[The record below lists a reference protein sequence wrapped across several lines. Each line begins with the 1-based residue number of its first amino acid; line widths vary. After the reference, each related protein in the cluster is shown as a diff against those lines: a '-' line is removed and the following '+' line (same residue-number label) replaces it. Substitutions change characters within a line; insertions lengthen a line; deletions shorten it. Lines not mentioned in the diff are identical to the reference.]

1 MRPARSPDGKIFTR
15 MSLPTRLIR
24 GLGDIADGYDAFIL
38 DLWGCLHDGVAVYP
52 AALDAL
58 RHLKSG
64 GKRAIILS
72 NAPRRAQEVAARLTE
87 MGIGPELYDR
97 LYTSGEETWRE
108 LAQNEIDALKGR
120 GRRVYPIMAARDR
133 AMLDGIEAVLINDPA
148 EADFI
153 LVTGTET
160 GQEELASFDPL
171 LAPAAARNVPL
182 VCANPDLV
190 VHRGGVEEICAG
202 SIAQRYERLG
212 GPVIW
217 FGKPYRAVYQRILSE
232 CGLAPDRLL
241 CVGDALRTDVA
252 GGTGIGAATLFTVGG
267 IHHVELLVNNQ
278 IDLARLEALCRKLG
292 AMPDFAIA
300 HLGW

>member
-1 MRPARSPDGKIFTR
+1 
-15 MSLPTRLIR
+15 MSVPTRVIR
-24 GLGDIADGYDAFIL
+24 GLGEVADGYDAFIL
-38 DLWGCLHDGVAVYP
+38 DLWGCLHDGVTVYP

-58 RHLKSG
+58 RQLKAR

-72 NAPRRAQEVAARLTE
+72 NAPRRAHEIVARIAE
-87 MGIGPELYDR
+87 MGIAPELYDR

-108 LAQNEIDALKGR
+108 LAQNEIEVLKGR
-120 GRRVYPIMAARDR
+120 GSDRDGWRVYPIMAARDG
-133 AMLDGIEAVLINDPA
+133 AMLDGVACTLVDSPA

-160 GQEELASFDPL
+160 GREDLATFDAL

-182 VCANPDLV
+182 ICANPDLV
-190 VHRGGVEEICAG
+190 VHRGGVEELCAG
-202 SIAQRYERLG
+202 SIAQRYEMLG
-212 GPVIW
+212 GAVIW
-217 FGKPYRAVYQRILSE
+217 FGKPYPAIYRRILDE

-252 GGTGIGAATLFTVGG
+252 GGAGIGAATLLTAGG
-267 IHHVELLVNNQ
+267 IHHQESLVKNQ
-278 IDLARLEALCRKLG
+278 IDLVRLTALCRKLG
-292 AMPDFAIA
+292 ATPDFAIA